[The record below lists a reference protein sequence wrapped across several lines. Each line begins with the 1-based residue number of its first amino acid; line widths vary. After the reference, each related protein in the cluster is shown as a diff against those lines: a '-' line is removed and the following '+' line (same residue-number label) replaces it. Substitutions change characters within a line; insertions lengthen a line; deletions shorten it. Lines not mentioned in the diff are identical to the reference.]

1 MSWQKPMFDVDKL
14 RDLYVALKVY
24 AIYNDSCWIF
34 DAFEAF
40 DPRVAEMH
48 FENIVWLINGYP
60 GEASELLSILYSYAD
75 YARQI
80 YGGMDRGELAK
91 VIKVEVDKAIAWFLN
106 YLRERGWTEE
116 YVKEKEVELREQRQK
131 LIDLLDCGLRCG
143 VELSLFASII
153 DTMEVE
159 AERETGNRCWQWWQ
173 YPKPEH
179 GIIPWKEVKVEE
191 SIG

>member
-1 MSWQKPMFDVDKL
+1 MSWKKPMFDVDKL
-14 RDLYVALKVY
+14 VDLYNALKVY
-24 AIYNDSCWIF
+24 AIYNDKCWIF

-48 FENIVWLINGYP
+48 MENILI
-60 GEASELLSILYSYAD
+60 LLNNHGRRPWETYDILRRYVD
-75 YARQI
+75 YARQV
-80 YGGMDRGELAK
+80 YGGMDRGELVK

-116 YVKEKEVELREQRQK
+116 WVKEKEARLQEQRQK

>member
-14 RDLYVALKVY
+14 VDLYVALKVY
-24 AIYNDSCWIF
+24 AIYNDRCWIF

-40 DPRVAEMH
+40 DPKVAELH
-48 FENIVWLINGYP
+48 FENILLLINGYP
-60 GEASELLSILYSYAD
+60 GEASELLSILHRYAS

-91 VIKVEVDKAIAWFLN
+91 AIKVEVDKAIAWFLN

-116 YVKEKEVELREQRQK
+116 YVKEKEVKLLEQRQK
-131 LIDLLDCGLRCG
+131 LTELLDCGLRCG

>member
-1 MSWQKPMFDVDKL
+1 MSWKKPMFDVDKL
-14 RDLYVALKVY
+14 VDLYNALKVY

-48 FENIVWLINGYP
+48 MENILI
-60 GEASELLSILYSYAD
+60 LLNNHGRRPWETYDILRRYVD
-75 YARQI
+75 YARQV
-80 YGGMDRGELAK
+80 YGGMDRGELVK

-116 YVKEKEVELREQRQK
+116 YVKEKEARLQEQRQK